1 MKKATRQNQIENYI
15 MAQYFGLHVKSQYGG
30 WKIFMQNDSLD
41 IPECF
46 VPLAQYSCES
56 ACDLRVAMALQLN
69 ELTRFLDDL
78 LPDGETLKNKKDNAF
93 HAYQNALNAWKKEA
107 QICFLLKVKAECF
120 NHGRD
125 DIHEAICDFYAV
137 AAYPQKDYFEY
148 DGYKS
153 FCDSIVFVNE
163 DGLEKAIILDRSD
176 CFSEDCISI
185 KNCGAVLLGE
195 FGDKNDEG
203 FAFLL
208 DITYPDDLNETVRVP
223 NKAAAKVLI
232 EVKGGIA
239 EVTQCPDWIETEI
252 LDHDIS

>member
-1 MKKATRQNQIENYI
+1 M
-15 MAQYFGLHVKSQYGG
+15 
-30 WKIFMQNDSLD
+30 
-41 IPECF
+41 
-46 VPLAQYSCES
+46 
-56 ACDLRVAMALQLN
+56 
-69 ELTRFLDDL
+69 
-78 LPDGETLKNKKDNAF
+78 
-93 HAYQNALNAWKKEA
+93 
-107 QICFLLKVKAECF
+107 
-120 NHGRD
+120 
-125 DIHEAICDFYAV
+125 
-137 AAYPQKDYFEY
+137 
-148 DGYKS
+148 
-153 FCDSIVFVNE
+153 
-163 DGLEKAIILDRSD
+163 DRSD
-176 CFSEDCISI
+176 CFSEDFISI